1 MWRLLSTMLFSA
13 TALRTP
19 VQRPH
24 AQRRAASNAALPRAA
39 ASVVARRAAA
49 SDDALA
55 SAAEDVDAIWA
66 FKCTQQGPTRAVMTR
81 ENEATHAKLW
91 TRRDWEMHTRKDR
104 WLRVILTW
112 PVSKLARGVAPTVAM
127 LAAWSVVVWNLKLK
141 VTHNGLGFLATPIG
155 LLLAFR
161 VNSCVGRFHA
171 ARKAWGHMIYH
182 ARDLA
187 STLAASDADAET
199 KAYACRLL
207 TAYAWCAKAFAASD
221 APEVV
226 RPVLDT
232 LLPAEA
238 EGIAAARK
246 PALAALSRLRKA
258 TMGLPFP
265 SHVARSLHTSISE
278 LNLLYGSIEATV
290 STPLAPMY
298 MRHYQRGLLMWLF
311 LLPCGLVGAGCS
323 TAPKLALLVA
333 SVAYLM
339 LGIDEI
345 GIQIENPYAVMPVH
359 SLATVLTK
367 DVVEEILTL

>member
-1 MWRLLSTMLFSA
+1 VKGIITSCDVLTA
-13 TALRTP
+13 TLR
-19 VQRPH
+19 
-24 AQRRAASNAALPRAA
+24 ASR
-39 ASVVARRAAA
+39 S
-49 SDDALA
+49 
-55 SAAEDVDAIWA
+55 VDA
-66 FKCTQQGPTRAVMTR
+66 G
-81 ENEATHAKLW
+81 
-91 TRRDWEMHTRKDR
+91 DWEMHTRKDR

-278 LNLLYGSIEATV
+278 LNLLYQAVRSAV
-290 STPLAPMY
+290 PRRAP
-298 MRHYQRGLLMWLF
+298 RRDLL
-311 LLPCGLVGAGCS
+311 G
-323 TAPKLALLVA
+323 TAPSRRRCPRRSRRCTCATTSAAYSCGSSCCPAAWWAPGARRRPSSHYLLRA
-333 SVAYLM
+333 S
-339 LGIDEI
+339 
-345 GIQIENPYAVMPVH
+345 P
-359 SLATVLTK
+359 T
-367 DVVEEILTL
+367 